1 MSLLFIDMPSG
12 CAGDMLLAA
21 LLDAFPAAERA
32 ARIVALGESLE
43 GLHLGPIGITLDN
56 VLVGGLRASRVAVA
70 ADQNATWDPLPR
82 LILPLGTTEKSPR
95 MVPTAGGAHHADD
108 HHHGHRPYHRI
119 RDLLLAAD
127 LPERV
132 RSRAQAVFRLLAEA
146 EAAVHGVA
154 PEAVEFHEVGA
165 LDAIADIVGVCLL
178 LEAHGIDRVIA
189 SPLVPGHGTVRCA
202 HGLMPVPVPAVA
214 EMLTRTLALSG
225 RQAPWHSLG
234 RDTGELTTPTG
245 AALVCALAD
254 EFSDGHSGP
263 RRGLTLHGTGF
274 GAGTKTIPGLVNVV
288 RILVAEGQATP
299 LGTDEVIE
307 LHCQVDDMTGEH
319 LALAMEA
326 LLAAGAV
333 DVLATPVLMK
343 KGRPGHA
350 LTVIARPETCAA
362 MTTTIFQRTTTLGV
376 REIPCLRRILPR
388 TQTVLTV
395 QGQELP
401 AKLVTLPDGSFRIK
415 PEAEAIRE
423 RFWTF

>member
-21 LLDAFPAAERA
+21 LLDAFPATERA
-32 ARIVALGESLE
+32 ARLAAVRDGLA
-43 GLHLGPIGITLDN
+43 GLHLGPIGITLEN
-56 VLVGGLRASRVAVA
+56 VLVGGLRASRVVVA
-70 ADQNATWDPLPR
+70 ADQEATWDPLPR
-82 LILPLGTTEKSPR
+82 LTLPPGTPEKAPR
-95 MVPTAGGAHHADD
+95 SATIAGSTHHPGE
-108 HHHGHRPYHRI
+108 HHGHRPYRRI
-119 RDLLLAAD
+119 RDLLIAAE

-146 EAAVHGVA
+146 EAAVHGVD
-154 PEAVEFHEVGA
+154 PETVEFHEVGA

-214 EMLTRTLALSG
+214 EMLTQTLKRSG

-254 EFSDGHSGP
+254 EFSDGHAGP
-263 RRGLTLHGTGF
+263 RRGLTLRGTGF
-274 GAGTKTIPGLVNVV
+274 GAGTKTIPGLVNAV
-288 RILVAEGQATP
+288 RILVAEAPTAP
-299 LGTDEVIE
+299 PGTDEVVE

-333 DVLATPVLMK
+333 DVLVTPVVMK

-362 MTTTIFQRTTTLGV
+362 LTTTIFQRTTTLGV
-376 REIPCLRRILPR
+376 RQIPCQRLILPR

-401 AKLVTLPDGSFRIK
+401 AKLVTLPDGSVRIK